1 MSEISKAVGDW
12 ILANVGWSIIIVLFL
27 LSCFF
32 KITKKNIDPLGWVV
46 GFIGKALTKDVRK
59 DISELKADTT
69 KNFSDVKADRQKK
82 IDELKQDY
90 NKQISNLREDLDAF
104 ETSTNTNIRE
114 IKEGTNANCEIM
126 KRRLNE
132 IEKQN
137 DMQTVRQ
144 IKAHVLDF
152 ANSCM
157 NKRKHTKQDFD
168 NIIAENAQYEK
179 YVKKYKLEN
188 DVYKE
193 DYAFIMKIYHQC
205 QENNSFL
212 RDSDA

>member
-1 MSEISKAVGDW
+1 MAEISKAVGQW
-12 ILANVGWSIIIVLFL
+12 ILANVGWTVIIILFL

-32 KITKKNIDPLGWVV
+32 KIAKKEIDPLGWVIGLV
-46 GFIGKALTKDVRK
+46 GRPLTKEVRK
-59 DISELKADTT
+59 DISELKKDTAKSFADI
-69 KNFSDVKADRQKK
+69 KSDRQKK
-82 IDELKQDY
+82 IDELKKDY
-90 NKQISNLREDLDAF
+90 NDQIITLRKDLDAF
-104 ETSTNTNIRE
+104 ETTTNTNIRE

-126 KRRLNE
+126 KQRLNE
-132 IEKQN
+132 IEKSN

-168 NIIAENAQYEK
+168 NIIEENAQYEK
-179 YVKKYKLEN
+179 FVKKYNLEN

-212 RDSDA
+212 KDSDV